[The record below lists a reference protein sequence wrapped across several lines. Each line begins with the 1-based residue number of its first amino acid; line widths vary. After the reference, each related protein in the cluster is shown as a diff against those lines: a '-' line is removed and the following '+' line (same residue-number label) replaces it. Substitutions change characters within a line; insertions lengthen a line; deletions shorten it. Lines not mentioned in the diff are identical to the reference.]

1 MKIIPSALLQRLKR
15 RILARSEM
23 GREELAARYLQGNGI
38 EIGARNWP
46 LALPAGAKASYVDR
60 IGPEEM
66 KKDYAAALEGEPV
79 PVDVM
84 DDARNLEKFTDDSLD
99 FVIANHLLE
108 HLEDPLGALK
118 NFLRVLR
125 TGGILFLSVPDKNHT
140 FDKSRAV
147 TTIEHL
153 LRDHLE
159 GPARSRLSHHEE
171 SVRHTPGELEEE
183 EIQKRAKAYM
193 DAGRDIHFHCWRQ
206 TEMFEIFVYLQK
218 RENLNFEI
226 ETFEKHHKE
235 CIFVVRKVA

>member
-60 IGPEEM
+60 LGP
-66 KKDYAAALEGEPV
+66 DDPV
-79 PVDVM
+79 LGTE
-84 DDARNLEKFTDDSLD
+84 DDRILEKFTDDSLD